1 MNILIIGLGLI
12 GGSYAK
18 GLIKKGYTIFGVD
31 KSEETLNYA
40 MKNGFLSEAST
51 NPEDFIFKSDVII
64 LGLYPSDIIPYI
76 KKYKHLFNE
85 NMIICDVCGIKGNI
99 CAEATRLSK
108 PASFIGTHPMAG
120 KEKVGIKFA
129 DNEIFKGANFL
140 ICPVIGSNERAIDVL
155 KQIANDLEFGKISMM
170 SPEHHDLL
178 IAYTSQL
185 THLIAVGLVN
195 SDSEK
200 DTINFIG
207 DSYRDLTRIAMIN
220 EGLWSELF
228 LENKDNLLLKLEA
241 FQEQL
246 EMIKTALLNDNLELL
261 KELFS
266 SSKKKREAM

>member
-51 NPEDFIFKSDVII
+51 KPEDFICKSDVII

-108 PASFIGTHPMAG
+108 PALFIGTHPMAG

-140 ICPVIGSNERAIDVL
+140 ICPVSDSNERAIDVL

-261 KELFS
+261 QELFS